1 MSLFDRFRRKGR
13 SAPSGASPSGKT
25 LAELKDF
32 VATREGVE
40 GYIEPQT
47 SVYAMTLLL
56 VAADG
61 ESVRRA
67 VKDAKQAKE
76 LCAQQGVPLYDARII
91 RPPKK
96 RMEEYQ
102 QGIRQRGISLEDL
115 PPLETTSEPDRR
127 PESHDE

>member
-1 MSLFDRFRRKGR
+1 MSLFDRFRRKRPG
-13 SAPSGASPSGKT
+13 APSGPAASGKT

-32 VATREGVE
+32 IASREGVE
-40 GYIEPQT
+40 AYIEPQT

-61 ESVRRA
+61 ESVRRPI
-67 VKDAKQAKE
+67 KDPKQGKE
-76 LCAQQGVPLYDARII
+76 LCTQQGVPLYDARIV

-102 QGIRQRGISLEDL
+102 KGVRQQGISLEDL
-115 PPLETTSEPDRR
+115 PPLETTSEPDPR
-127 PESHDE
+127 PESQDD